1 VTFVPTLLTMLLLG
15 SLVAL
20 GSASHLTG
28 LSTWSGFPW
37 LVLVSLV
44 GFVTYVAIAVTAARL
59 YGWIGET
66 VKAGARG

>member
-1 VTFVPTLLTMLLLG
+1 VPTLLTMLLLG
-15 SLVAL
+15 TLVAL

-28 LSTWSGFPW
+28 FSHWSSLPW

-59 YGWIGET
+59 YGWLGEA